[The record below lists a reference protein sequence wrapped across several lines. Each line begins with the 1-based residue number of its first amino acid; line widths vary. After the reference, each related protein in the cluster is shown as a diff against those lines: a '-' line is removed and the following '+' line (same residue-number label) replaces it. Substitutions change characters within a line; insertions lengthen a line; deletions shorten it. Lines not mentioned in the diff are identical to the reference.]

1 MKRRVGNKKEN
12 VNVGQELRNLGALI
26 EDNNHKIGAIGE
38 QYQGINKQLDSHD
51 LQFDR
56 INQKL
61 DSHDLQ
67 FDRINQKLDSHDLQF
82 DRINQKLDSHEEMIG
97 KLVEDVEIVKTN
109 VEFMKNALK
118 RKVDYDEFTPLER
131 RVHVLE
137 GKAK

>member
-51 LQFDR
+51 LQFDL

-61 DSHDLQ
+61 Y
-67 FDRINQKLDSHDLQF
+67 SHDLQF